1 MQIHPT
7 SFLLGL
13 GAALVVPLF
22 TRVLRPLAVEAAVAG
37 MGMIEEGRRLAAEQM
52 ETFED
57 IVAEARRV
65 LDAVGLLQLANRPV
79 SDVAYGER
87 RRVELA
93 VALANPMNAILN
105 GRPPHACLVISD
117 RAGAWAE
124 GSLRIQQASDSITF
138 GRGALNGSDGS
149 YRVAGSHRA
158 GRCRRSRK
166 C

>member
-57 IVAEARRV
+57 IVAEARARREE
-65 LDAVGLLQLANRPV
+65 QMLAESNGHHV
-79 SDVAYGER
+79 EVEVESAGE
-87 RRVELA
+87 E
-93 VALANPMNAILN
+93 PE
-105 GRPPHACLVISD
+105 
-117 RAGAWAE
+117 RAGA
-124 GSLRIQQASDSITF
+124 R
-138 GRGALNGSDGS
+138 
-149 YRVAGSHRA
+149 
-158 GRCRRSRK
+158 RRSNGGRRRAS
-166 C
+166 

>member
-57 IVAEARRV
+57 IVAEARARREEQLSAESNGHHLEAEQQEVAAVEETERV
-65 LDAVGLLQLANRPV
+65 GA
-79 SDVAYGER
+79 R
-87 RRVELA
+87 RRS
-93 VALANPMNAILN
+93 N
-105 GRPPHACLVISD
+105 GGR
-117 RAGAWAE
+117 RR
-124 GSLRIQQASDSITF
+124 GS
-138 GRGALNGSDGS
+138 
-149 YRVAGSHRA
+149 
-158 GRCRRSRK
+158 
-166 C
+166 

>member
-57 IVAEARRV
+57 IVAEARARREEQLLAESNGHHLEAEPEV
-65 LDAVGLLQLANRPV
+65 AAVEETERTGARRRSN
-79 SDVAYGER
+79 GGR
-87 RRVELA
+87 RRV
-93 VALANPMNAILN
+93 
-105 GRPPHACLVISD
+105 S
-117 RAGAWAE
+117 
-124 GSLRIQQASDSITF
+124 
-138 GRGALNGSDGS
+138 
-149 YRVAGSHRA
+149 
-158 GRCRRSRK
+158 
-166 C
+166 